1 MKRYLITG
9 GAGFIGSHLV
19 EELVRRGEEVRVL
32 DNFLTGKRENL
43 QPFLKSLELIE
54 GDIRDLDTCRRAADG
69 VDFVLH
75 QAALPSVPRSI
86 EDPRLSHDINVTG
99 TVNVL
104 LASKDAGV
112 RRVVFA
118 SSSSVYGDD
127 PNLPKREGQEGRT
140 LSPYAVNKASD
151 EKYCQ
156 VFHAVYG
163 LETVC
168 LRYFNIFGPRQDP
181 YSQYAAVV
189 PLFILRTMAGEAPVI
204 HGDGEQSRDFTYV
217 ANVVQANLLAAEA
230 SGAAGMVFNVGCG
243 DRITVNRL
251 AEIIRDILGAKVT
264 PVHMAARAG
273 DVRNSHADISR
284 ARQVL
289 KYDPRVDF
297 REGLER
303 TVRWYKEQKG

>member
-1 MKRYLITG
+1 MKRYLVTG

-19 EELVRRGEEVRVL
+19 EELVRRGDKVRVL
-32 DNFLTGKRENL
+32 DNFMTGKRENI
-43 QPFLKSLELIE
+43 QPFLKAIELVE
-54 GDIRDLDTCRRAADG
+54 GDIRDLETCRRAAQG
-69 VDFVLH
+69 VDYLLH

-99 TVNVL
+99 TVNLL
-104 LASKDAGV
+104 LASKESGV

-127 PNLPKREGQEGRT
+127 PNLPKKEGREGRT

-156 VFHAVYG
+156 VFHTVYG

-189 PLFILRTMAGEAPVI
+189 PLFILRTLAGQAPVI

-217 ANVVQANLLAAEA
+217 ANVVQANLLATEAE
-230 SGAAGMVFNVGCG
+230 GAAGLVFNIGCG
-243 DRITVNRL
+243 DRTTVTML
-251 AEIIRDILGAKVT
+251 AEHIRDILGAKVK
-264 PVHMAARAG
+264 PAYDAARAG
-273 DVRNSHADISR
+273 DVLHSHADISR

-303 TVRWYKEQKG
+303 TVRWYKEYKG